1 MGSIVFGNLLWI
13 SVQPLICMFLCLA
26 CGFGI
31 TKAGLLSAMASRGM
45 AQVIMNV
52 TIPSLMFSTI
62 IPSFHSSNMAEL
74 GPLVI
79 IAVMNM
85 LIGMTLS
92 WIIKQLFWVP
102 HRFRYGILMVGG
114 WENTSDIPISVALSV
129 TASAP
134 FNGTDDEN
142 LAVGYIAVFMLVFYI
157 SRSVTLFSLGG
168 YWLIVMDFDGPDL
181 DNDRVKERLS
191 AKHSKILSRL
201 TAGFV
206 YLRRIFLFSHSP
218 VRELN
223 TEVGQNSTGEK
234 ESPRATSTHEDF
246 VTTCF
251 KPPEQEEIG
260 VSTSTNEELPASP
273 SFTSIQ
279 PGPALTDEAQKVS
292 TTTTDLP
299 DSLAG
304 HVAVTNVHWF
314 NKFIGLT
321 WRFLRSAMNPP
332 SFSIIFSFTIAIIP
346 PLKAL
351 FVAGVLGTHIPSAPD
366 GQPPL
371 ALIMKTS
378 TFIGSASIPMG
389 LIMLGS
395 ALARLSIP
403 RNQWGSLPL
412 CAIGSVAIG
421 RLVVM
426 PVLGTLICQQFTR
439 IGLIDPSNN
448 VLRFVCL
455 LMSGLPTATTQVV
468 LLTQVYSGTGNAEH
482 LAAFLIPQHI
492 IMFILMTVFTTL
504 TLDILFG

>member
-13 SVQPLICMFLCLA
+13 SVQPLIRMFLCVA

-31 TKAGLLSAMASRGM
+31 TKAGLLPAMASLGM
-45 AQVIMNV
+45 GQVIMNI

-79 IAVMNM
+79 IAVIYM

-102 HRFRYGILMVGG
+102 HRFRYGILMAGG
-114 WENTSDIPISVALSV
+114 WANVSDIPIAVTLSV
-129 TASAP
+129 MAAAP

-142 LAVGYIAVFMLVFYI
+142 LAVGYIAVFMLVWSITIFP
-157 SRSVTLFSLGG
+157 LGG
-168 YWLIVMDFDGPDL
+168 YRLIMMDFDGPDL
-181 DNDRVKERLS
+181 DNDRVKERLR

-206 YLRRIFLFSHSP
+206 YLRRIFLFNHSP
-218 VRELN
+218 VRELH

-234 ESPRATSTHEDF
+234 ESPHVTSTHEDS
-246 VTTCF
+246 VTACY

-273 SFTSIQ
+273 SFTSIK
-279 PGPALTDEAQKVS
+279 PGPVLTDEAQKVS
-292 TTTTDLP
+292 TTTTNLPDLP
-299 DSLAG
+299 AG
-304 HVAVTNVHWF
+304 QVAVTHVHWF
-314 NKFIGLT
+314 NKIIGLT
-321 WRFLRSAMNPP
+321 WRFLRSAMTPP
-332 SFSIIFSFTIAIIP
+332 SLSIIFSFTIAIIP

-351 FVAGVLGTHIPSAPD
+351 FVAGVPGTHIPSAPD

-371 ALIMKTS
+371 TFMMKTS
-378 TFIGSASIPMG
+378 TFIGSASVPMG
-389 LIMLGS
+389 LILLGS

-403 RNQWGSLPL
+403 RNQWSSLPL
-412 CAIGSVAIG
+412 WAIASCAIG

-426 PVLGTLICQQFTR
+426 PVLGILICQQFTR
-439 IGLIDPSNN
+439 IGLIDPSNK

-455 LMSGLPTATTQVV
+455 LVSGLPSASMLVFF
-468 LLTQVYSGTGNAEH
+468 TQVYSGTGNAEH
-482 LAAFLIPQHI
+482 LAAFLIPQYI
-492 IMFILMTVFTTL
+492 IVFISMTAFITL

>member
-13 SVQPLICMFLCLA
+13 SVQPLIRMFLCVA

-31 TKAGLLSAMASRGM
+31 TKAGLLSAMASIGM
-45 AQVIMNV
+45 GQVIINI

-85 LIGMTLS
+85 LIGITLS

-114 WENTSDIPISVALSV
+114 WGNTSDIPISVAMSV
-129 TASAP
+129 MAAAP

-142 LAVGYIAVFMLVFYI
+142 LAVGYIAVFMLVWSI
-157 SRSVTLFSLGG
+157 TLFPLGG
-168 YWLIVMDFDGPDL
+168 YRLIIMDYDGPDL

-206 YLRRIFLFSHSP
+206 YLRQIFFFSHSP
-218 VRELN
+218 VRELH

-234 ESPRATSTHEDF
+234 ESPHATSTHEDS
-246 VTTCF
+246 VTARY
-251 KPPEQEEIG
+251 KPPEQEGIG
-260 VSTSTNEELPASP
+260 VSASTNEELPTSP

-299 DSLAG
+299 NLPAG
-304 HVAVTNVHWF
+304 HVAVTHIHWF
-314 NKFIGLT
+314 KKFIGLT
-321 WRFLRSAMNPP
+321 WRFLRSAMTPP
-332 SFSIIFSFTIAIIP
+332 SLSIIFSFTIAIIP

-351 FVAGVLGTHIPSAPD
+351 FVAGVPGTHIPSAPD

-371 ALIMKTS
+371 AFLMKTS
-378 TFIGSASIPMG
+378 TFIGNASVPMG

-395 ALARLSIP
+395 ALARLNVP
-403 RNQWGSLPL
+403 RNQWSSLPL
-412 CAIGSVAIG
+412 CAIASCVIA

-448 VLRFVCL
+448 VLRFVCIL
-455 LMSGLPTATTQVV
+455 VSGLPTASMLVF
-468 LLTQVYSGTGNAEH
+468 LTQVYSGTGNAEH
-482 LAAFLIPQHI
+482 LAAFLIPQYI
-492 IMFILMTVFTTL
+492 IVFISMTAFTTL